1 MNWKNK
7 KLAVTVRVL
16 LGLMF
21 FGSGVAGMLG
31 GKIMQGVPEPMIPL
45 LQALWA
51 MGIFQ
56 MIKIT
61 EIVAG
66 LMLVIGFWP
75 ALATIFVSPICVGII
90 VFDLSVAPEYLLSG
104 VVVSVLTAYLGY
116 VYFDKY
122 RPMFSRN

>member
-31 GKIMQGVPEPMIPL
+31 GKSMQGVPEPMIPL

-56 MIKIT
+56 MILNF
-61 EIVAG
+61 G
-66 LMLVIGFWP
+66 LKDGL
-75 ALATIFVSPICVGII
+75 
-90 VFDLSVAPEYLLSG
+90 
-104 VVVSVLTAYLGY
+104 
-116 VYFDKY
+116 
-122 RPMFSRN
+122 N